1 MTRSTTPV
9 ASARASVEGVASA
22 DALAAWTIAL
32 QTSPTEFYPRFGPLP
47 AVVSV
52 RDQPP
57 EWDVV
62 GRTRTLELSDGGHV
76 VETITQS
83 EPGVFFGYDLNEFQ
97 RLFGHL
103 VSGARAEWT
112 FTPEGASGAATR
124 IRWTYA
130 FHPLPGRG
138 WIVRAIVAALW
149 APYMR
154 RVLPAIIAEAG
165 RRG

>member
-1 MTRSTTPV
+1 MTRS
-9 ASARASVEGVASA
+9 AESAVASVEGVAAAS
-22 DALAAWTIAL
+22 ALASWTVAL
-32 QTSPTEFYPRFGPLP
+32 QTPPTEFYPRFGPLP
-47 AVVSV
+47 AVVAV
-52 RDQPP
+52 RDQPHA
-57 EWDVV
+57 WDTA
-62 GRTRTLELSDGGHV
+62 GYTRTLGLSDGGHV

-83 EPGVFFGYDLNEFQ
+83 DPGVFFGYDLSDFQ
-97 RLFGHL
+97 KLFGRL

-112 FTPEGASGAATR
+112 FTPEGSSGAATR

-138 WIVRAIVAALW
+138 WIVRAVVAALW

-154 RVLPAIIAEAG
+154 RVLPAIVAEVG

>member
-1 MTRSTTPV
+1 MTRSAASV
-9 ASARASVEGVASA
+9 SARAAVEGVAAASA
-22 DALAAWTIAL
+22 LSAWSIAL

-47 AVVSV
+47 AVVGV
-52 RDQPP
+52 RHQPQ

-62 GRTRTLELSDGGHV
+62 GSTRTLDLSDGGHV

-83 EPGVFFGYDLNEFQ
+83 EPGVFFGYDLSGFEK
-97 RLFGHL
+97 LFGRL

-112 FTPEGASGAATR
+112 FTPEGSSGAATR

-154 RVLPAIIAEAG
+154 RVLPAIVAEVG